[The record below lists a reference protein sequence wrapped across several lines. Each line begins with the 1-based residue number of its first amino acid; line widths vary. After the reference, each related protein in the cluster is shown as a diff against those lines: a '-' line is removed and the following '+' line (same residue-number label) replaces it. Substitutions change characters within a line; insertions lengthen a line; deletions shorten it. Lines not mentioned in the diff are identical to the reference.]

1 LNLHKQNTFKLENEI
16 DQKPAMTDRDVRSTN
31 FHLSS
36 WREQVFTK
44 GKEEYLLNKPI
55 FDPLLPEEDDIY
67 IISGYVRPDSDHWI
81 CIYDPLAKSFY
92 KKTNITVY
100 ARQQQIQ
107 PAKDI
112 ISKGFAES
120 IKK

>member
-1 LNLHKQNTFKLENEI
+1 
-16 DQKPAMTDRDVRSTN
+16 MTDTDVRCTN

-55 FDPLLPEEDDIY
+55 FDPLLPAEDDIY
-67 IISGYVRPDSDHWI
+67 IISGYVRPNSDHWI
-81 CIYDPLAKSFY
+81 CIYDPLTKSFY

-100 ARQQQIQ
+100 AREQQIQ

-120 IKK
+120 IKKQQANSVA